1 MQQIAQALYNGTLAL
16 EDAVQELQE
25 EGALWETVRA
35 WMQAAGYST
44 GIDDEH
50 DEEDC
55 LRACV
60 TGRIRGGSC
69 DWNVVN
75 WRSNK

>member
-16 EDAVQELQE
+16 EDAVEELWC
-25 EGALWETVRA
+25 EGELWETVRK

-44 GIDDEH
+44 GIDDDN
-50 DEEDC
+50 DEED
-55 LRACV
+55 LLAACV
-60 TGRIRGGSC
+60 TGRILGGDC
-69 DWNVVN
+69 DWNVIN